1 MNPSP
6 AQRDLLALCALR
18 LDKESVDWSLLAREA
33 VRPDGL
39 RRLLQGQVIEK
50 SKAANKARDLFDRV
64 LDQLPRA
71 YERVDDELALGA
83 QRGARLIT
91 VLDDG
96 YPSNLRLV
104 PNLPPFLFLLG
115 GELTAQDLRSV
126 AVVGTRKPSPRGV
139 RLATGLAGRLV
150 ERGVTVV
157 SGMAAGIDTAAHR
170 AALDAHG
177 RTIAVIGT
185 GVTRVFPREN
195 AALMEEIV
203 ERGVVVS
210 QFWPST
216 PPATWTFPRRNV
228 VMSGIAQGTAVIEAT
243 HTSGAKMQ
251 ARLALEHGKRA
262 FLLKSL
268 VSDNLWAQKY
278 VAERGAIEVADID
291 DILKWLAEPDRIQ
304 EVTQQRQLT
313 LDLV

>member
-1 MNPSP
+1 MHPTN

-18 LDKESVDWSLLAREA
+18 LDKESVDWSLIAREA
-33 VRPDGL
+33 VRPDGVARML
-39 RRLLQGQVIEK
+39 RGQVVEK
-50 SKAANKARDLFDRV
+50 SKAALKATDLLARV

-71 YERVDDELALGA
+71 YERVDEEMGLAA
-83 QRGARLIT
+83 ERGAVLVT
-91 VLDDG
+91 VLDES
-96 YPSNLRLV
+96 YPSNLRLI
-104 PNLPPFLFLLG
+104 PNLPPFLFLMG
-115 GELTAQDLRSV
+115 RQVTTEDLRSV
-126 AVVGTRKPSPRGV
+126 AVVGTRRPSPRGLGLAK
-139 RLATGLAGRLV
+139 RLAGQLV
-150 ERGVTVV
+150 DRGVTVV
-157 SGMAAGIDTAAHR
+157 SGMAAGIDSAAHR
-170 AALDAHG
+170 ATLDAGG

-185 GVTRVFPREN
+185 GVTKVFPKEN
-195 AALMEEIV
+195 AGLMDEIV

-228 VMSGIAQGTAVIEAT
+228 VMSGIAQGTAVIEAS

-268 VSDNLWAQKY
+268 VTDQPWAQTY
-278 VAERGAIEVADID
+278 VAERGAIEIGDVE
-291 DILKWLAEPDRIQ
+291 DILSWLAEPDRIR
-304 EVTQQRQLT
+304 EVTEQRQLT